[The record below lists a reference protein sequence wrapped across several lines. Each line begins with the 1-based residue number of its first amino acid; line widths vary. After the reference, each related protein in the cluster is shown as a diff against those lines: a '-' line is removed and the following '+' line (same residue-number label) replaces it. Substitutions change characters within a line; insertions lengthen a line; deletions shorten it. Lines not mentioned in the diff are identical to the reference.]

1 MFNLEREPYDA
12 ERHLI
17 LGSKSSPEH
26 LANLEFDWYTE
37 DESHTAPLY
46 AARAVLPYLMVGNV
60 RDATRS
66 LLIYKRRLTEAK
78 SGLGAQEVTGGNLEL
93 KIFPSLPLLNF
104 LGLLLMAVQRGK
116 PDTYRQLRSH
126 YAAHIKEVGSWDE
139 VSGNVCSFEEIP
151 ANVPA

>member
-1 MFNLEREPYDA
+1 MSTLEREPYDA

-78 SGLGAQEVTGGNLEL
+78 TNLAPQEVTAGNLEL

-104 LGLLLMAVQRGK
+104 LSLLLIAVQRGK

-126 YAAHIKEVGSWDE
+126 YTAHIKEVGSWDE
-139 VSGNVCSFEEIP
+139 VS
-151 ANVPA
+151 A